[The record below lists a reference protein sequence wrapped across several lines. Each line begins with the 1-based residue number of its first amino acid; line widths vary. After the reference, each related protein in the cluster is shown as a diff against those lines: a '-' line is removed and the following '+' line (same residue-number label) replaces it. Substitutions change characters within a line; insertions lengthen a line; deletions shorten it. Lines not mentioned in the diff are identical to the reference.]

1 MISGGL
7 PSPRSRARPVTV
19 LTFRLNYLLTEVSPL
34 GYHAVNGL
42 LHAGVTL
49 LYNHLAGRLLSR
61 LPAALAALLFAVH
74 PVHTEAVTG
83 VVGRA
88 ELLASVFFLVVILQ
102 YSKMARQSSVS
113 WRGLMLT
120 SLLICL
126 AMFSK
131 EQGITVIAVCVVHE
145 VFVAQ
150 LLSPA
155 DLLSSMSGKVGVPAW
170 AKRILALAV
179 IGVGLMYVRLRIM
192 GTQLPVFTR

>member
-1 MISGGL
+1 MTKEQSHK
-7 PSPRSRARPVTV
+7 SYRPVTV
-19 LTFRLNYLLTEVSPL
+19 LTFRLNYLLSEVSPL
-34 GYHAVNGL
+34 GYHAVNVL
-42 LHAGVTL
+42 LHAAVTL
-49 LYNHLAGRLLSR
+49 LYHQLATKLLSR
-61 LPAALAALLFAVH
+61 VPAVLAALLFAVH

-88 ELLASVFFLVVILQ
+88 ELLASVFFLVVVLQ
-102 YSKMARQSSVS
+102 YGKMARQSSVS
-113 WRGLMLT
+113 WRSLIVT

-126 AMFSK
+126 AMLSK

-155 DLLSSMSGKVGVPAW
+155 ELFSMSGKAGLLAVPAW
-170 AKRILALAV
+170 TKRVLALAA
-179 IGVGLMYVRLRIM
+179 IGVCLMYMRLRIM

>member
-1 MISGGL
+1 M
-7 PSPRSRARPVTV
+7 
-19 LTFRLNYLLTEVSPL
+19 SPL
-34 GYHAVNGL
+34 GYHAVNVL

-49 LYNHLAGRLLSR
+49 LYHHLAGSLLSR

-102 YSKMARQSSVS
+102 YSRMARQTSVS

>member
-1 MISGGL
+1 M
-7 PSPRSRARPVTV
+7 SRVP
-19 LTFRLNYLLTEVSPL
+19 
-34 GYHAVNGL
+34 AV
-42 LHAGVTL
+42 
-49 LYNHLAGRLLSR
+49 
-61 LPAALAALLFAVH
+61 LAALLFAVH

-88 ELLASVFFLVVILQ
+88 ELLASVFFLVVVLQ
-102 YSKMARQSSVS
+102 YAKMARQSSVS
-113 WRGLMLT
+113 WRSLIVT

-126 AMFSK
+126 AMLSK

-155 DLLSSMSGKVGVPAW
+155 ELFSMSGKAGLLAVPAW
-170 AKRILALAV
+170 TKRVLALAA
-179 IGVGLMYVRLRIM
+179 IGVCLMYMRLRIM